1 MQASKNMMTVYHHLF
16 STITR
21 KSILTKIDPYIFE
34 LSPQTIVMTF
44 QGLVPVISSSL
55 LNPFSLSLSRFLFSP
70 INDINLHNIT
80 TIVFRS

>member
-44 QGLVPVISSSL
+44 QGLVPVISASL
-55 LNPFSLSLSRFLFSP
+55 LNPFSPSLSLSLSFFSYKW
-70 INDINLHNIT
+70 HQ
-80 TIVFRS
+80 SA

>member
-34 LSPQTIVMTF
+34 SSAQTIVMTF

-55 LNPFSLSLSRFLFSP
+55 LNPFSLSLSLS
-70 INDINLHNIT
+70 LSLSYKWHQ
-80 TIVFRS
+80 SA